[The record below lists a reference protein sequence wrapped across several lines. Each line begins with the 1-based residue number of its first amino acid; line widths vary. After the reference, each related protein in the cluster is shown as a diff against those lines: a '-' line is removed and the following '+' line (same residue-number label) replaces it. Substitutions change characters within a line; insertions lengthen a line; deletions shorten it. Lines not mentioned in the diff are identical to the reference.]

1 MVKKGLKQLKQL
13 KQESR
18 EHKSTYA
25 KTYAEKLG
33 DH

>member
-1 MVKKGLKQLKQL
+1 MVKKGLKQM

-25 KTYAEKLG
+25 KTYAEILI